1 VLEVA
6 APLSLD
12 TVRAAIARAGD
23 FEVRLL

>member
-1 VLEVA
+1 VA